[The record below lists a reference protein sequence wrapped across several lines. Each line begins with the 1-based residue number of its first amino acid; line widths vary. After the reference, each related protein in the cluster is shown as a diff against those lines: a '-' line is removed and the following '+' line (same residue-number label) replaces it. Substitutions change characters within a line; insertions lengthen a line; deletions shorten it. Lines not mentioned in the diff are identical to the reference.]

1 MQVPVHLADV
11 SLLW

>member
-1 MQVPVHLADV
+1 MTLQFLADV